1 MTESATAYAH
11 LPINDH
17 AFRLFLRNFYWETKV
32 IKVIYAI
39 KYNAPMSHEID
50 VCLQKDDK

>member
-17 AFRLFLRNFYWETKV
+17 EFRLFLRNFYWETKV

-39 KYNAPMSHEID
+39 KYNAPMPHEID